1 MHSAII
7 ADDEKEL
14 RAFLKARL
22 HEAWPE
28 LEIRGEAA
36 NGQEA
41 VALIESEEPDIAFLD
56 IRMPGLSGLQVAK
69 RIAGACHI
77 VFVTAYDQYAVE
89 AFEREAVD
97 YLLKPLSKERLAVTV
112 ARLKERLTAGA
123 MRPTPAYAELLESL
137 AATMSGSRGGFLRW
151 IRAQHKDGVRLIPVE
166 DVDYFKADEKYT
178 LVLTAQ
184 GESLIRKSI
193 RELVEELDPAQFWQI
208 HRGVIVNASRI
219 EKITRSL
226 TGRGIVA
233 LKNRPEELVVS
244 RQFLHLFKQM

>member
-14 RAFLKARL
+14 RGFLKARL
-22 HEAWPE
+22 QEAWPE

-123 MRPTPAYAELLESL
+123 APAPAYAELLENL
-137 AATMSGSRGGFLRW
+137 AAKVSGGRGGFLRW

-166 DVDYFKADEKYT
+166 DVDYFKTDEKYT

-233 LKNRPEELVVS
+233 LKNRPDELVVS